1 MPVRVEQNHLSSRH
15 LNTIHSDKG
24 KEHLR
29 DLLPVF
35 KLLHLPVTSMTTYE
49 ALPQA
54 REQTSS
60 FWLRQAMLMELG
72 LPPAF
77 KMPASGAKALS

>member
-1 MPVRVEQNHLSSRH
+1 MEQNHLSSRH
-15 LNTIHSDKG
+15 LNTIHTDKG

-49 ALPQA
+49 ALLQA
-54 REQTSS
+54 REQT
-60 FWLRQAMLMELG
+60 L
-72 LPPAF
+72 LPSGSGHAYGIRF
-77 KMPASGAKALS
+77 TTCIKDASQLC